1 MSNMAIDV
9 FARTLAL
16 ASLGNGGGG
25 SAVDTYTKAEID
37 KMFGEAGTVQVEAVD
52 VLPTEDIKENVIYLV
67 PNGSTGENYYNECM
81 YINEKWEIIGTTEI
95 DLSSY
100 ATKEELEEAISTE
113 LKEYVT
119 KTDLS
124 EALKNY
130 ATRED
135 LPIYTLEDLV
145 EGEQFKFYQ
154 TPNNNKT
161 GDIYAAITVKM
172 IGLKKGIFIPYYNG
186 KLYYNVMFRYDTCNH
201 NGYNPSAAGGFYIIL
216 RDIAGNEAVQTDLAV
231 GWNENYSG
239 ASIYYLDNSSGF
251 ISNRY
256 LGVQFSTFARKTD
269 LNSYALKTDIPSI
282 EGLATEE
289 YADAAGQK
297 AFDDM
302 AAVTGDINSLTTET
316 HETFVAA
323 INEIN
328 DKVNNIEIPSAD
340 LSKYATKQD
349 VQDAVYEIDE
359 DRDMK
364 KYFVTDYGVYNIF
377 TLDFMVDEETYYTI
391 DSELGMAIQDI
402 MNDFAANSGHESS
415 CVIIINDIYRNA
427 FKLYVNRP
435 GMSLTTISPVEF
447 LEDGYVHRI
456 ECADVNIFN
465 NEAKFSDVGYI
476 LKTSQTKLS
485 ADVDLTGYA
494 TETYVN
500 EAVANATGNVNVFEG
515 TQEEYDA
522 LSDEEKA
529 KYTIVVIDDGEEV

>member
-1 MSNMAIDV
+1 MKKLLLLFSAILC
-9 FARTLAL
+9 FC
-16 ASLGNGGGG
+16 
-25 SAVDTYTKAEID
+25 AVGAQTIEVMRDGAAFSMIS
-37 KMFGEAGTVQVEAVD
+37 
-52 VLPTEDIKENVIYLV
+52 
-67 PNGSTGENYYNECM
+67 PNGQY
-81 YINEKWEIIGTTEI
+81 
-95 DLSSY
+95 
-100 ATKEELEEAISTE
+100 
-113 LKEYVT
+113 
-119 KTDLS
+119 
-124 EALKNY
+124 
-130 ATRED
+130 
-135 LPIYTLEDLV
+135 
-145 EGEQFKFYQ
+145 
-154 TPNNNKT
+154 
-161 GDIYAAITVKM
+161 
-172 IGLKKGIFIPYYNG
+172 
-186 KLYYNVMFRYDTCNH
+186 
-201 NGYNPSAAGGFYIIL
+201 
-216 RDIAGNEAVQTDLAV
+216 IAGN
-231 GWNENYSG
+231 
-239 ASIYYLDNSSGF
+239 I
-251 ISNRY
+251 
-256 LGVQFSTFARKTD
+256 
-269 LNSYALKTDIPSI
+269 
-282 EGLATEE
+282 
-289 YADAAGQK
+289 
-297 AFDDM
+297 DD
-302 AAVTGDINSLTTET
+302 LTTET
-316 HETFVAA
+316 HETFTAA

-349 VQDAVYEIDE
+349 VQDAIYEIDE

-364 KYFVTDYGVYNIF
+364 KYFVTDYGVYYIF
-377 TLDFMVDEETYYTI
+377 TLDFMEDEETYYTI

-476 LKTSQTKLS
+476 LKTSKTKLS

>member
-1 MSNMAIDV
+1 MSNMAVDV

-25 SAVDTYTKAEID
+25 STVDTYTKAEID

-81 YINEKWEIIGTTEI
+81 YINGKWEIIGTTEI

-100 ATKEELEEAISTE
+100 VTKEELEAALADKVTADVLIAYAT
-113 LKEYVT
+113 KEYVDEEIFKAHQPIQLTQTYLEELGFTRFNFNKMPLGIYYVAESVTYEYSST
-119 KTDLS
+119 KYGSGNGGLHQGSIVQLFHNTGNDNETFTAMVYHWHYGWRYPYEVELWQDGHRAKLASTDND
-124 EALKNY
+124 EDINGY
-130 ATRED
+130 WNFREG
-135 LPIYTLEDLV
+135 LYTIAPTKD
-145 EGEQFKFYQ
+145 GHAA
-154 TPNNNKT
+154 NKKYVDDT
-161 GDIYAAITVKM
+161 VAAI
-172 IGLKKGIFIPYYNG
+172 
-186 KLYYNVMFRYDTCNH
+186 
-201 NGYNPSAAGGFYIIL
+201 
-216 RDIAGNEAVQTDLAV
+216 E
-231 GWNENYSG
+231 
-239 ASIYYLDNSSGF
+239 
-251 ISNRY
+251 
-256 LGVQFSTFARKTD
+256 
-269 LNSYALKTDIPSI
+269 IPSI
-282 EGLATEE
+282 DGLATEE

-302 AAVTGDINSLTTET
+302 AAIAGNINDLTTET
-316 HETFVAA
+316 HETFTAA

-328 DKVNNIEIPSAD
+328 DKVNNIEIPSID

-349 VQDAVYEIDE
+349 VEGAIYEIDE

-377 TLDFMVDEETYYTI
+377 TLDFIEDEETYYTI
-391 DSELGMAIQDI
+391 DSELGIAIQDI

-415 CVIIINDIYRNA
+415 CIIVINDIYRNA

-447 LEDGYVHRI
+447 LEDGYIHRI
-456 ECADVNIFN
+456 ECADVNILN
-465 NEAKFSDVGYI
+465 NEAKFRDVGYI
-476 LKTSQTKLS
+476 LKTSKTKPS

-500 EAVANATGNVNVFEG
+500 NAIADATGKVNVFEG